1 MQKYNM
7 LMREAILVG
16 LKSIYNVEKCQLFE
30 MLSTK
35 LHAKS
40 ASCNT
45 YDFSV
50 DIIHKRLDTV

>member
-1 MQKYNM
+1 M